1 MGKRVRPTANPRK
14 VGRQPF
20 DPRQAGWQKV
30 KTYRQMLEALLRMS
44 DTQLDSDITVYN
56 LGEDEFYP
64 SELRVAG
71 DDGVLDRWHPVI
83 FNFGDRLP
91 VSDP

>member
-1 MGKRVRPTANPRK
+1 MGKRVRPAAANPRK

-20 DPRQAGWQKV
+20 DPRQAGWKV

-64 SELRVAG
+64 AELQVAG
-71 DDGVLDRWHPVI
+71 DTGDTDVLDRWHPVI
-83 FNFGDRLP
+83 FHY
-91 VSDP
+91 